1 MATANA
7 IPSNA
12 NIEHRSLPQETP
24 PEELVLFVELL
35 AANVIFAV
43 YITAMGVVFCSMY
56 APTERSLS
64 TPRLNEYNR
73 EPVGDSSLWRRRC
86 ISQGVRSNLRLQGE
100 NIHGVFGPVPIG
112 DRHFRHR
119 PI

>member
-12 NIEHRSLPQETP
+12 NIEQRSLPQETP

-43 YITAMGVVFCSMY
+43 YITTMGVVFCSAY
-56 APTERSLS
+56 APMERSL

-73 EPVGDSSLWRRRC
+73 GPVGDSSLWRRRC
-86 ISQGVRSNLRLQGE
+86 INQGVRSNFTAS
-100 NIHGVFGPVPIG
+100 VVKTYTA
-112 DRHFRHR
+112 
-119 PI
+119 